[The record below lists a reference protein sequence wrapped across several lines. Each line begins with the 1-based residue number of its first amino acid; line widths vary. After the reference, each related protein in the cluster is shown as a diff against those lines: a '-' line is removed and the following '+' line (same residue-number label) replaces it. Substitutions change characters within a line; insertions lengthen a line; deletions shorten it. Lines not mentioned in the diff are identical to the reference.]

1 MPIMMPMKILHAA
14 AECFPL
20 AKTGGLGDVVGAL
33 PFAQRSAG
41 ADARVVLPAYRGVR
55 QKLGSTTRLGK
66 LSIRGQSCEIVSGEL
81 VKSEAEVLPVLLVD
95 CPTLF
100 DREGNPYE
108 DTNGRAFADNAL
120 RFGYFSEAIA
130 QIASGALAAFA
141 PDIVNLHDWQA
152 ALAAPLLTLL
162 PRRPRI
168 VFTIHNLAYQGQFG
182 RVEFD
187 ALGLPAI
194 WWQPEQLEFW
204 GGFSFIKGGLNFSD
218 AITTVSP
225 TYAEEIRTPAFGCA
239 LDGVLRRHAD
249 RLHGIVNG
257 IDQTTWNPATDR
269 WLDRNYGLADVA
281 EGKRMNKQI
290 LQQEL
295 GLEVGDT
302 PLVAFIGRLAQ
313 QKGADL
319 ILYAGEELLA
329 LPAQYAILASG
340 DPNLQSAFRS
350 FAYHAPEG
358 RVAVRIAHDERLA
371 HRLNAAADLLLMP
384 SRFEPCGLNQMYAQ
398 RYGTLPLVHR
408 TGGLADTVI
417 DASDANLKDGSASGV
432 HFSDADVGGVVYG
445 VRHGLELLA
454 DGAITARLRSTG
466 MRRDFSWTQS
476 AQRYLA
482 LYASLL
488 SPA

>member
-1 MPIMMPMKILHAA
+1 MKILHAA

-20 AKTGGLGDVVGAL
+20 AKTGGLGDVLGAL
-33 PFAQRSAG
+33 PFAQRAAG
-41 ADARVVLPAYRGVR
+41 ADARVMLPAYRGVR
-55 QKLGSTTRLGK
+55 QKLGNAARLGK

-81 VKSEAEVLPVLLVD
+81 ANSEAQVLPVLVVD
-95 CPTLF
+95 CPALF
-100 DREGNPYE
+100 DRDGNPYE
-108 DTNGRAFADNAL
+108 DANGRAFADNAL

-130 QIASGALAAFA
+130 QIASGAISAFT
-141 PDIVNLHDWQA
+141 PDVVNLHDWQA
-152 ALAAPLLTLL
+152 ALAAPLLRLL
-162 PRRPRI
+162 QRRPRI
-168 VFTIHNLAYQGQFG
+168 VFTIHNLAYQGLFG
-182 RVEFD
+182 RAEFD
-187 ALGLPAI
+187 ALGLPAT
-194 WWQPEQLEFW
+194 WWQAEQLEFW

-225 TYAEEIRTPAFGCA
+225 TYAAEIQTPEFGCA
-239 LDGVLRRHAD
+239 LDGVLRTHAD
-249 RLHGIVNG
+249 KLHGIVNG
-257 IDQTTWNPATDR
+257 VDQTAWNPVTDQL
-269 WLDRNYGLADVA
+269 LDRNYGRADVA
-281 EGKRMNKQI
+281 VGKRANKQI

-302 PLVAFIGRLAQ
+302 PLVAFIGRLAE

-319 ILYAGEELLA
+319 ILDARDELLA

-340 DPNLQSAFRS
+340 DPKLQSAFRS

-358 RVAVRIAHDERLA
+358 RVAVHIAHDERLA

-417 DASDANLKDGSASGV
+417 DATDANLSDGSATGV
-432 HFSDADVGGVVYG
+432 HFNNADIGGVVYG
-445 VRHGLELLA
+445 VRRGLELLA
-454 DGAITARLRSTG
+454 DDAITAHLRKAG
-466 MRRDFSWTQS
+466 MNRDFSWTQS

-482 LYASLL
+482 LYTSLL
-488 SPA
+488 NPG